1 MTNEF
6 PPNSKRPRPQET
18 KPEDEKKIEQVTTSP
33 VESRKKP
40 LFRRFMNIFIGG
52 DSKSVANYVLMD
64 VLVPQAKEML
74 AEATSQ
80 GIERMIY
87 GESSQGRRRGAGH
100 RVAGNG
106 TPYNRYAVR
115 GNNPLGRAGA
125 ADRPVMAEP
134 RSQDMD
140 DLLFA
145 THIEAETTLDRMYD
159 MLRDYE
165 TVSVADLNSL
175 IGRSSSYT
183 DQKWGWTN
191 LQGSRIYRNLG
202 SRDRNRGYILE
213 LPRITPID

>member
-1 MTNEF
+1 MTTEF
-6 PPNSKRPRPQET
+6 PGNSKRPRPQD
-18 KPEDEKKIEQVTTSP
+18 PEPEREKKIESVVTNP

-40 LFRRFMNIFIGG
+40 LFKRFTQIFIGG
-52 DSKSVANYVLMD
+52 DSKSVLNYVLMD
-64 VLVPQAKEML
+64 VVVPQLKEVL
-74 AEATSQ
+74 AESTSQ

-87 GESSQGRRRGAGH
+87 GESRPGHRRGYSARPG
-100 RVAGNG
+100 GG
-106 TPYNRYAVR
+106 PSTPYNRYAVR

-125 ADRPVMAEP
+125 DDRRPMAES
-134 RSQDMD
+134 RTQDVD

-145 THIEAETTLDRMYD
+145 TMIEAETTLDRMYD

-191 LQGSRIYRNLG
+191 LQGSRIYKNLG
-202 SRDRNRGYILE
+202 GRNRGYVLE
-213 LPRITPID
+213 LPRVVAID

>member
-6 PPNSKRPRPQET
+6 PGNSKRSRPQEGE
-18 KPEDEKKIEQVTTSP
+18 PENEKKIEQVTISP

-40 LFRRFMNIFIGG
+40 LLRRFMNIFIGG
-52 DSKSVANYVLMD
+52 DSKSVASYVLMD

-87 GESSQGRRRGAGH
+87 GESRPGHRRGYSARSGSGP
-100 RVAGNG
+100 A

-125 ADRPVMAEP
+125 DDRRPMAES
-134 RSQDMD
+134 RTQDVD

-145 THIEAETTLDRMYD
+145 THVEAETVLDRMYD
-159 MLRDYE
+159 LLRDYE
-165 TVSVADLNSL
+165 TISVADLNSL

-183 DQKWGWTN
+183 DQKWGWTS
-191 LQGSRIYRNLG
+191 LQGSRIFRNLG
-202 SRDRNRGYILE
+202 GHNRGYILE
-213 LPRITPID
+213 LPRVISID

>member
-6 PPNSKRPRPQET
+6 PGNSKSPRPQSSE
-18 KPEDEKKIEQVTTSP
+18 PEREKKIESVVLNA
-33 VESRKKP
+33 VENRKKP
-40 LFRRFMNIFIGG
+40 LLKRIAHIFIGG
-52 DSKSVANYVLMD
+52 DSKSVVNYVLMD

-87 GESSQGRRRGAGH
+87 GEARPGHRRGYSARASSGS
-100 RVAGNG
+100 

-125 ADRPVMAEP
+125 DDRRQVVEP
-134 RSQDMD
+134 RTQDVD

-145 THIEAETTLDRMYD
+145 TRVEAETTLERMYD
-159 MLRDYE
+159 LIENYE

-175 IGRSSSYT
+175 IERTSSYT

-191 LQGSRIYRNLG
+191 LAGSRIFP
-202 SRDRNRGYILE
+202 DRNRGYVLE
-213 LPRITPID
+213 LPRVRPID

>member
-1 MTNEF
+1 MTTEF
-6 PPNSKRPRPQET
+6 PGNSRRPRPQEAE
-18 KPEDEKKIEQVTTSP
+18 PADEKKIEQVTTSP

-40 LFRRFMNIFIGG
+40 LLKRFMSIFIGG
-52 DSKSVANYVLMD
+52 DSKSVASYVLMD

-87 GESSQGRRRGAGH
+87 GESRPGHRRGYSARAG
-100 RVAGNG
+100 GG
-106 TPYNRYAVR
+106 PSTPYNRYAVR

-125 ADRPVMAEP
+125 DDRRPVAEP
-134 RSQDMD
+134 RSQDVD

-145 THIEAETTLDRMYD
+145 THLEAETTLERMYD
-159 MLRDYE
+159 LFRDYE

-183 DQKWGWTN
+183 DQKWGWTS
-191 LQGSRIYRNLG
+191 LQGSRVFRNTG
-202 SRDRNRGYILE
+202 GRNRGYILE
-213 LPRITPID
+213 LPRIVAID